1 MTAQTTGHRV
11 GSRYLLRRPLGHGGI
26 CTVYEAVHLYTAR
39 RVAVKVLNEEYR
51 AHDEARLRLLDEAR
65 ALGMVRHPNVVEV
78 HDAGTWENAPY
89 LVMGLVEG
97 RAIEGLL
104 TSRGRLSVADSVT
117 VARQVA
123 LGLGAAHA
131 VGIIHRDVKP
141 GNVLVV
147 RPPGGREQCTLIDF
161 GVARLPRGTDR
172 TSQRLGTSDGVVG
185 TPEYIAP
192 EMFAGKIVD
201 ARADVYSLGVMMWEM
216 LTEAVP
222 VPGSLQ
228 EVMSWHASGQRLSLR
243 SARPDVPAVLA
254 EIVERCLARDPRER
268 YPDMTALVRAIDASG
283 LARSAT
289 HLLDYVARDLGADDP
304 RDAAPATQQTG
315 FSGERRAV
323 PRAPFNA
330 PVRVVLDDESV
341 DLRAEDISEEG
352 IMCIGPR
359 GFVVGEAVQ
368 IRFALPTTGDV
379 IAAAAT
385 VRWIRDRAGSPR
397 APCAIAFQFTHA
409 PQQLK
414 AAIAGYIA
422 IMARQ

>member
-1 MTAQTTGHRV
+1 M
-11 GSRYLLRRPLGHGGI
+11 LRRPLGHGGI

-39 RVAVKVLNEEYR
+39 RVAVKVLNAEYR

-104 TSRGRLSVADSVT
+104 TSRGRLSVADTAT
-117 VARQVA
+117 VSRQVA

-216 LTEAVP
+216 LTESVP

-228 EVMSWHASGQRLSLR
+228 DVMAWHTSNQRLSLR
-243 SARPDVPAVLA
+243 NARPDVPVALV

-268 YPDMTALVRAIDASG
+268 FPDMSALVRAIDASG
-283 LARSAT
+283 LARAST
-289 HLLDYVARDLGADDP
+289 HLLDYVARDLGADDA
-304 RDAAPATQQTG
+304 RDQSPSVLQEAND
-315 FSGERRAV
+315 RRGVA
-323 PRAPFNA
+323 RAPFNA
-330 PVRVVLDDESV
+330 PIRVVLDDESV
-341 DLRAEDISEEG
+341 DLRAEDISEDG

-359 GFVVGEAVQ
+359 GFVVGEAAQ
-368 IRFALPTTGDV
+368 LRFALPTTGDV
-379 IAAAAT
+379 IAAAVT

-397 APCAIAFQFTHA
+397 APCAIAFQFTQATH
-409 PQQLK
+409 QLK
-414 AAIAGYIA
+414 AAISAYIS